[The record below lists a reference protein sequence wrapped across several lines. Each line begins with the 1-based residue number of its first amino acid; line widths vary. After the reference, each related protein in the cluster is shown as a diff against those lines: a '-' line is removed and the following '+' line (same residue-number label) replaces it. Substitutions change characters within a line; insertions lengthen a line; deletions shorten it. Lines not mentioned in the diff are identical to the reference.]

1 MTKPSFEQ
9 SKKAPIDSEALKKD
23 AASIADTVADTEI
36 ADTFWANFK
45 QTLVDVFK
53 DKGVLL
59 MLIIAPIIYG
69 FFYPWPYSSEV
80 VNNVPV
86 GIVDYDRSDL
96 SRTISRYASASP
108 QLNTVNFVDEQ
119 QAKEAIWSD
128 EIAGF
133 MIIPAGLEQQVMA
146 GKAASVSVLGN
157 GGYFLLNKNV
167 QTGFLQAV
175 STVSAGIEVKKSVA
189 QGAYMPTAA
198 QNTQAVPLQ
207 IAPLYNQTEGYG
219 AYVVP
224 AVSIII
230 LQQTL
235 LIAAAMLVGTWFEMR
250 RHTTSITGWLGRIAA
265 LSTLSFVVGCFYYGW
280 AFELHNYPRGK
291 NMLGSLLFLLIY
303 CPTVATLGCVFGLW
317 LRQRERSMQVL
328 IFSSLPVFFMSGYP
342 WPANQLPEV
351 LQIVRWLVP
360 TTPAINTSVQLNQMG
375 ASIAQVATGFYA
387 LLGLW
392 VFYFILL
399 LLLRRRVAR
408 KDSLVYKI

>member
-198 QNTQAVPLQ
+198 QNIQAVPLQ

-399 LLLRRRVAR
+399 LLLRRRVAQ
-408 KDSLVYKI
+408 KDSPVYKI

>member
-1 MTKPSFEQ
+1 MAKLPIEQ
-9 SKKAPIDSEALKKD
+9 RKKATIDSQPHEGT
-23 AASIADTVADTEI
+23 SHSTDTET
-36 ADTFWANFK
+36 AKTFWANFK
-45 QTLVDVFK
+45 QTLIDVFS

-108 QLNTVNFVDEQ
+108 QLDTINFVNEQ

-175 STVSAGIEVKKSVA
+175 STVSAGVEVKKSVA

-235 LIAAAMLVGTWFEMR
+235 LIAAAMLVGSWYENR
-250 RHTTSITGWLGRIAA
+250 RHTTSIRGWLGRIAA
-265 LSTLSFVVGCFYYGW
+265 LSMLSLLVGCFYYGW

-317 LRQRERSMQVL
+317 LRQRERSMQIL

-351 LQIVRWLVP
+351 LQVVRWLVP

-387 LLGLW
+387 LIGLW
-392 VFYFILL
+392 LFYFGLL
-399 LLLRRRVAR
+399 LLLRRRLAK
-408 KDSLVYKI
+408 KDSAVY